1 MKDFVKYTLA
11 TLTGIVLSFLFF
23 LIVGIVMFAGLMVG
37 GQTAPGVQPQT
48 VLHISLSG
56 KLKEDVIDNP
66 MAELLGDSYKEISL
80 KSLLSAIKTA
90 ETDNRI
96 SGIFLEAGSFLVE
109 SPAMTE
115 ELRDALLSFKKSGK
129 FVAAYGDNYSQNCY
143 YLCSVADCVA
153 LNPQGQLDWCGMAA
167 QPVFFKELLEKI
179 GVRMQVFK
187 VGAYKSAVEPYTLT
201 QMSDENRRQ
210 VSSYL
215 NDIWTKILSDVS
227 ASRHVDTL
235 RLNRYADEMLA
246 FVSAEELVKK
256 GMVDTLCYMDGVEHL
271 LDRMNGGSHRM
282 ISVDDWLLVPVN
294 KKTQKNKVA
303 VYYAYGD
310 IVDQSDEWMEDVI
323 DGKSMCRDLK
333 DLRKDNSIKAVVLR
347 LNSGGGSAYASEQ
360 IWHEV
365 RELSKVKP
373 VVVSMG
379 GMAASGA
386 YYLASAANYIYAQ
399 PTTLTG
405 SIGIFGLVPD
415 GSELLGKKLGLTF
428 DAVKTNRHSDFGT
441 IARPF
446 NAEERSLMQGYVQKG
461 YNLFMRRVAEGR
473 NLSVK
478 QVDGIAQGRVW
489 TGKQALTHGL
499 VDETGSLQDAITKAT
514 ALAKLQT
521 YSVETYPLPE
531 PWYGYLLDKQKKH
544 YLDSYARE
552 TIGEYYGILMN
563 WRTVARS
570 NQLQARLPYALNLIN
585 WN

>member
-1 MKDFVKYTLA
+1 
-11 TLTGIVLSFLFF
+11 
-23 LIVGIVMFAGLMVG
+23 
-37 GQTAPGVQPQT
+37 
-48 VLHISLSG
+48 
-56 KLKEDVIDNP
+56 
-66 MAELLGDSYKEISL
+66 
-80 KSLLSAIKTA
+80 
-90 ETDNRI
+90 
-96 SGIFLEAGSFLVE
+96 
-109 SPAMTE
+109 
-115 ELRDALLSFKKSGK
+115 
-129 FVAAYGDNYSQNCY
+129 
-143 YLCSVADCVA
+143 
-153 LNPQGQLDWCGMAA
+153 
-167 QPVFFKELLEKI
+167 
-179 GVRMQVFK
+179 
-187 VGAYKSAVEPYTLT
+187 
-201 QMSDENRRQ
+201 
-210 VSSYL
+210 
-215 NDIWTKILSDVS
+215 
-227 ASRHVDTL
+227 
-235 RLNRYADEMLA
+235 
-246 FVSAEELVKK
+246 
-256 GMVDTLCYMDGVEHL
+256 
-271 LDRMNGGSHRM
+271 
-282 ISVDDWLLVPVN
+282 
-294 KKTQKNKVA
+294 
-303 VYYAYGD
+303 
-310 IVDQSDEWMEDVI
+310 
-323 DGKSMCRDLK
+323 
-333 DLRKDNSIKAVVLR
+333 
-347 LNSGGGSAYASEQ
+347 
-360 IWHEV
+360 
-365 RELSKVKP
+365 
-373 VVVSMG
+373 MG

-570 NQLQARLPYALNLIN
+570 NRLQARLPYALNLIN